1 MGMTRRAFVQRGVA
15 MGSAALALQ
24 RFSLV
29 NALAQTGGYQ
39 ALVCIFLFGGNDSN
53 NMIIPIDQY
62 ADYNAVRGAGTGLNI
77 PVDTLLPIS
86 PPSAASTFGLHPS
99 LAGLKPIWDQR
110 RLAVVCNV
118 GPLVE
123 PLTRTQYLAGN
134 ARVPV
139 NLFSHSDQQGQW
151 QTCVSTGPSATGW
164 GGRTADRFDSG
175 LTFPMMVTS
184 AGLTPFTAATS
195 ARPLTLTPGQAF
207 QLSGFTGAYA
217 GSRYTALQTLL
228 QIDADQR
235 LIQSAND
242 TTSMAITNSRL
253 LGTLPT
259 VQTVFPGTSLGNQL
273 KQVAQL
279 IKLNQSKLGLPRQL
293 FFCSL
298 GGFDTHSAQANTQAN
313 LLLQLGNAMAAL
325 DAATQELGVMSAV
338 TTFTLSDFARTFVGN
353 GNSGTDHAWGGHH
366 VVMGG
371 AVKGGDF
378 YGAFPTLAPNG
389 PSDTDSGSGARG
401 RWIPTSAVDEY
412 AATLASWY
420 GLGTADL
427 PAVFPNLGR
436 FATANLGF
444 L

>member
-1 MGMTRRAFVQRGVA
+1 MV
-15 MGSAALALQ
+15 
-24 RFSLV
+24 
-29 NALAQTGGYQ
+29 
-39 ALVCIFLFGGNDSN
+39 
-53 NMIIPIDQY
+53 IPVDQY
-62 ADYNAVRGAGTGLNI
+62 ADYSRVRGTATGLNI
-77 PVDTLLPIS
+77 ALDTLLPIA

-99 LAGLKPIWDQR
+99 LSGLKPLFDQR

-123 PLTRTQYLAGN
+123 PLTRARYLTGGAQ
-134 ARVPV
+134 VPK

-164 GGRTADRFDSG
+164 GGRTADHFDAGQS
-175 LTFPMMVTS
+175 FPMMVTS
-184 AGLTPFTAATS
+184 AGLTPFTAAGS
-195 ARPLTLTPGQAF
+195 ARPLALTPGQAF
-207 QLSGFTGAYA
+207 QLNGFTGTYA

-228 QIDADQR
+228 QIDGEQR
-235 LIQSAND
+235 LIQSAQD

-253 LGTLPT
+253 LGALPT
-259 VQTVFPGTSLGNQL
+259 VQTVFPATSLGNQL

-298 GGFDTHSAQANTQAN
+298 GGFDTHSLQAGTHAS
-313 LLLQLGNAMAAL
+313 LLTQLGNAMAAF
-325 DAATQELGVMSAV
+325 DSATQELNVAPNV

-353 GNSGTDHAWGGHH
+353 GNNGTDHAWGGHH
-366 VVMGG
+366 FVMGG

-378 YGAFPTLAPNG
+378 YGTYPALAPNG
-389 PSDTDSGSGARG
+389 PNDTDTGSGARG
-401 RWIPTSAVDEY
+401 RWIPTTSVEEY

-420 GLGTADL
+420 GLGSGDL

-436 FATANLGF
+436 FTRPNLGF